1 MSDALEAAR
10 EALQVEAEAVLA
22 LRDRLGEEFTRAI
35 ELIVACA
42 GRVVVT
48 GMGKS
53 GHVGQKIAGT
63 LNSTGTPAQFLHPAE
78 GVHGDLGMVTASDVL
93 MVLSHSG
100 DTEEILAILP
110 AIRRIGVPIIA
121 FTGRADSM
129 LAQASAVVLD
139 VQVAREACPLNLAPT
154 ASTTAMLALG
164 DALAVAL
171 MQARR
176 FTAEEFASRHP
187 AGSLGR
193 RLLLSVGDVMR
204 TGDRV
209 PTVAADTVLMDA
221 LFRITKAL
229 AGAAHVVDGKGVL
242 IGIITDGD
250 VRRAVVADEANL
262 HRPTERVMTRSPK
275 TITPDRLATEALRL
289 AEMHQIADLPVVDQ
303 DGHPVG
309 MINIKDL
316 LLAGIV

>member
-1 MSDALEAAR
+1 MSDTLQAAR
-10 EALQVEAEAVLA
+10 EALRVEADAILA
-22 LRDRLGEEFTRAI
+22 LRDRLGKEFASAI
-35 ELIVACA
+35 KLILSCR

-48 GMGKS
+48 GIGKS

-110 AIRRIGVPIIA
+110 AVKRIGVPIIA
-121 FTGRADSM
+121 FTGRPDST
-129 LAQASAVVLD
+129 LSRASTVVLD
-139 VQVAREACPLNLAPT
+139 VQVSREACPLNLAPT
-154 ASTTAMLALG
+154 ASTTVMLALG

-171 MQARR
+171 MQARK
-176 FTAEEFASRHP
+176 FTAEDFASRHP

-193 RLLLSVGDVMR
+193 RLLLSVGDLMR

-209 PTVAADTVLMDA
+209 PTVSPDTVLMDA
-221 LFRITKAL
+221 LFAITKAL
-229 AGAAHVVDGKGVL
+229 AGAAHVVDEQGML

-262 HRPTERVMTRSPK
+262 HRPTVNVMTRSPK
-275 TITPDRLATEALRL
+275 TITPDLLATEALRL

-303 DGHPVG
+303 DGRPVG